1 MGGWHALTRGLR
13 ACSRTLALAAAGALP
28 AAPAAAMTLER
39 VGSDLFA
46 TGPIVSADVEAFRAE
61 IARGGLRRVVLVN
74 SFGGELRAALHVAV
88 MVRDARLD
96 TLVSGQCHSSCS
108 LIFMAGRERRF
119 ATGSRPRS
127 TLVGIH
133 GPNHRHTREPTPEA
147 ARLME
152 RFYRERMGPRYDQA
166 IIGQALYAITEHNG
180 MLRLREL
187 ERTTPEER
195 VPWFCPSAQTPQA
208 ACARHHGDDAYTLG
222 VVTHRETVPLALPA
236 AMRLPLEY
244 FGLRLDETGEPL
256 PPRLSEISGTLC
268 RSLPS
273 CTRGFDD
280 AGARWL
286 ASDPHRAAAVGL
298 DKPGYVFSRNADS
311 PWQAMLQ
318 ALYACNHMRDNPRL
332 CRVVAVDDRSLPDL
346 GAAAAARARELLAA
360 PPAPDARAVAAENA
374 EPGAEVPW
382 TYRKTDVRSPAPVG
396 IEGVRR
402 VDTAELA
409 RLLTQPRRPLL
420 VDVGGPEPQMLPGA
434 LHFVHGGLAFR
445 DIPAENAYEQ
455 RFLAMLRAA
464 GAQFGSEIVF
474 YGADSS
480 SWTSVNAAMRAQRNG
495 YTRVHWYRGGLA
507 AWQRAGLPTV
517 QKTAV
522 AVLR

>member
-1 MGGWHALTRGLR
+1 MAWWLFHR
-13 ACSRTLALAAAGALP
+13 ATWWVAGVLIT
-28 AAPAAAMTLER
+28 AAPPGRAMTLER
-39 VGSDLFA
+39 VGGDLFA
-46 TGPIVSADVEAFRAE
+46 AGPVVGTDVEAFRME
-61 IARGGLRRVVLVN
+61 IARGGLQRVVLVN

-119 ATGSRPRS
+119 ATGSKPRS
-127 TLVGIH
+127 TLLGIH
-133 GPNHRHTREPTPEA
+133 GPNHRQTREPTPQA

-152 RFYRERMGPRYDQA
+152 RFYRERMGPRYDER

-195 VPWFCPSAQTPQA
+195 VPWFCPSAQTPAA
-208 ACARHHGDDAYTLG
+208 ACTRHHGHDAYTLG
-222 VVTHRETVPLALPA
+222 VVTHRETVPLNLPSS
-236 AMRLPLEY
+236 MRQALEY
-244 FGLRLDETGEPL
+244 FGLRLDEVGEPL
-256 PPRLSEISGTLC
+256 PTRLSEISGATC
-268 RSLPS
+268 RAQPACS
-273 CTRGFDD
+273 RGFDD

-286 ASDPHRAAAVGL
+286 ASDLHRAAAVGL
-298 DKPGYVFSRNADS
+298 VKPGFVFSRNADT

-346 GAAAAARARELLAA
+346 ATAAAARARELLPRLAV
-360 PPAPDARAVAAENA
+360 PDPQLVESENA

-382 TYRKTDVRSPAPVG
+382 TYRRTDVRIPAPVAL
-396 IEGVRR
+396 EGVQRI
-402 VDTAELA
+402 DTDQLA
-409 RLLTQPRRPLL
+409 RMLRMSRRPLL
-420 VDVGGPEPQMLPGA
+420 IDVSGGEPQMLPGA
-434 LHFVHGGLAFR
+434 LHFVNGGLAFG
-445 DIPAENAYEQ
+445 DVPTENAYEA

-464 GAQFGSEIVF
+464 GAQPDTEIVF
-474 YGADSS
+474 YGSDSS
-480 SWTSVNAAMRAQRNG
+480 NWQSVNAAMRAQRNG
-495 YTRVHWYRGGLA
+495 HTRVHWYRGGLA
-507 AWQRAGLPTV
+507 AWLRAGLPTV

>member
-1 MGGWHALTRGLR
+1 
-13 ACSRTLALAAAGALP
+13 
-28 AAPAAAMTLER
+28 
-39 VGSDLFA
+39 
-46 TGPIVSADVEAFRAE
+46 
-61 IARGGLRRVVLVN
+61 
-74 SFGGELRAALHVAV
+74 
-88 MVRDARLD
+88 
-96 TLVSGQCHSSCS
+96 
-108 LIFMAGRERRF
+108 
-119 ATGSRPRS
+119 
-127 TLVGIH
+127 VGIH

-434 LHFVHGGLAFR
+434 LHFVHGGLACRERLRATLPGHAARRRGPVRQR
-445 DIPAENAYEQ
+445 DRVLRRRLLELDLGERRDACAAQRLHARALVPRRSRGMAARRAADSAEDGGGGTALTAPRAGLRPLSALGAPLRTLQARHRPAAPTAAPG
-455 RFLAMLRAA
+455 RRLAPSPPATPCPPCPPTPTPCSRPSPAA
-464 GAQFGSEIVF
+464 GAS
-474 YGADSS
+474 
-480 SWTSVNAAMRAQRNG
+480 TSRCCA
-495 YTRVHWYRGGLA
+495 LA
-507 AWQRAGLPTV
+507 H
-517 QKTAV
+517 
-522 AVLR
+522 

>member
-1 MGGWHALTRGLR
+1 MGGWRTLTRALR
-13 ACSRTLALAAAGALP
+13 ACAQALALAAAGALP

-46 TGPIVSADVEAFRAE
+46 TGPIVGADVEAFRAE

-133 GPNHRHTREPTPEA
+133 GPNHRHSREPTPEA

-152 RFYRERMGPRYDQA
+152 RFYRERMGVRYDEA

-208 ACARHHGDDAYTLG
+208 ACARHHGHDAYTLG

-244 FGLRLDETGEPL
+244 FGLRLDEAGEPL

-318 ALYACNHMRDNPRL
+318 AMYACNHMRDNPRL

-346 GAAAAARARELLAA
+346 AAAAAARARDLLMAL
-360 PPAPDARAVAAENA
+360 PAPEARAVAAENA

-402 VDTAELA
+402 VDTAELV
-409 RLLTQPRRPLL
+409 RLLVQPRRPLL
-420 VDVGGPEPQMLPGA
+420 VDVGGPEAQMLPGA
-434 LHFVHGGLAFR
+434 LHFVHGGLALR
-445 DIPAENAYEQ
+445 DIAAENAYEQ

-507 AWQRAGLPTV
+507 AWQQAGLPTV
-517 QKTAV
+517 QKTVV